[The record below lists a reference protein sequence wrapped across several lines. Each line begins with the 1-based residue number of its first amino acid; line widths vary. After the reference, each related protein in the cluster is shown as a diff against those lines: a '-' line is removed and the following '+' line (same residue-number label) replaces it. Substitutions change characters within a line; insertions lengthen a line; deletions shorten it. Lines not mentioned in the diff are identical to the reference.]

1 MTPEQRKQ
9 LKAQII
15 TSVSPLAEKAEGGWI
30 KSIDLG
36 PIIKSANIDY
46 KALGFLKLT
55 PFLLEL
61 FGKELEIQG
70 EKLSLQVRF
79 PKTSSN
85 LDKVENS
92 EKNTLKPTVVSDST
106 SYVQRDNAYSRILKF
121 AFFPKPYWYDNN
133 GFEYAIEQLA
143 KKANKE
149 ERWYYGELDPG
160 DYPILRNYFL
170 MTFERLQSE
179 DDSNL
184 NNPNWDKRL
193 KIVRNTDNTFGIP
206 RFDKASNTRIFEYP
220 DNILLF
226 NTGLVDDLY
235 EPVYAVFYSN
245 THGEAPWKFHKFI
258 SGSGEDNDHMF
269 LAKLYGDK
277 FPLPAKYYKSTLQLV
292 YDITKPIAA
301 YNWSHIIDRCNRL
314 PIEFLEDNCTK
325 EIDESRDT
333 EGNIDYK
340 LLSEKIKKNHR
351 VHRQIQNRIKDAVEH
366 ALKRVEWNFKTAI
379 PIYYPGGK
387 DISLLLPL
395 SLMGENNK
403 IDAALVLES
412 DATTYIAHT
421 ILKLNMAYANARL
434 ITRPDSDWLTPANI
448 TTANDIEIEIDE

>member
-1 MTPEQRKQ
+1 
-9 LKAQII
+9 
-15 TSVSPLAEKAEGGWI
+15 
-30 KSIDLG
+30 
-36 PIIKSANIDY
+36 
-46 KALGFLKLT
+46 
-55 PFLLEL
+55 
-61 FGKELEIQG
+61 
-70 EKLSLQVRF
+70 
-79 PKTSSN
+79 
-85 LDKVENS
+85 
-92 EKNTLKPTVVSDST
+92 
-106 SYVQRDNAYSRILKF
+106 
-121 AFFPKPYWYDNN
+121 
-133 GFEYAIEQLA
+133 
-143 KKANKE
+143 
-149 ERWYYGELDPG
+149 
-160 DYPILRNYFL
+160 

-184 NNPNWDKRL
+184 NNPSWDKRL
-193 KIVRNTDNTFGIP
+193 KIVKNTDNTFGIP
-206 RFDKASNTRIFEYP
+206 RFDKTSNCRVFNYP
-220 DNILLF
+220 KDILLF

-235 EPVYAVFYSN
+235 EPVYAVFYTN
-245 THGEAPWKFHKFI
+245 TSGEAPWKFHKFI

-292 YDITKPIAA
+292 YDITKPIAS

-314 PIEFLEDNCTK
+314 PIEFLEDNCAK
-325 EIDESRDT
+325 EVIESRDA

-340 LLSEKIKKNHR
+340 LLSQKIKKNPR

-412 DATTYIAHT
+412 DSTAYIAHT

-448 TTANDIEIEIDE
+448 TIANDTEVDIDND